1 MKKAMRSKTVKISS
15 KGTNRIRR
23 RNLRPKSLSKR
34 KLGSSRSKEKK
45 GDSSVVRILGR
56 GQFKVGSRIANKI
69 RKIDNELI
77 EIIRKHEQTEK
88 DFSRKVAQALSI
100 VKKAGTPIEHKEFIQ
115 SDIIVPGT
123 DMTTKDAK
131 NLFGEQ

>member
-1 MKKAMRSKTVKISS
+1 MRSKTVKSNS
-15 KGTNRIRR
+15 KRTHRIRR
-23 RNLRPKSLSKR
+23 RNLRTKRLSKG
-34 KLGSSRSKEKK
+34 KLRSHRIKEKK
-45 GDSSVVRILGR
+45 GDGLVVRILGQ
-56 GQFKVGSRIANKI
+56 GQFKVGSSIANKI

-77 EIIRKHEQTEK
+77 ELIRKHEQAEK

-100 VKKAGTPIEHKEFIQ
+100 VKKAGTPVEHKEFIQ

-123 DMTTKDAK
+123 DMSAKDAK